1 MKFRFVII
9 LGILFSLILAG
20 CATANTKTDV
30 EKNLDYVKLTADD
43 FPEGFKELSDSQV
56 KQMGITPESLAKTFG
71 SFFLAAKPKNLTVFT
86 NPGSANGAIVQALIF
101 YPLSMGDIRGWDGQ
115 VKDPNKIAQDIASG
129 AGQGTLVIPKP
140 EYSGLGD
147 SSVGFSIIYTDNS
160 KVDFIHFRRNTTSS
174 LILIKYTDNLPVDI
188 AQLAEKL
195 DERIRAA
202 YSKINN

>member
-20 CATANTKTDV
+20 CATSNTKTDV
-30 EKNLDYVKLTADD
+30 EKNLDSVKLAAGD

-56 KQMGITPESLAKTFG
+56 KQRGITPEGLAKAFEV
-71 SFFLAAKPKNLTVFT
+71 FFIVAKPINLTVFT
-86 NPGSANGAIVQALIF
+86 NPGDTNGALVFALIF

-129 AGQGTLVIPKP
+129 GGQGTLVIPKP

-147 SSVGFSIIYTDNS
+147 SSIGFSIIYTDNS
-160 KVDFIHFRRNTTSS
+160 KVDFIHFRRNTTAS

-188 AQLAEKL
+188 AQLAGKL
-195 DERIRAA
+195 DERIIAA
-202 YSKINN
+202 YMKINN